1 MDYKTILKTALK
13 ALDDK
18 KAMELTAVEISD
30 LTTIADAFV
39 MATATSNTHVRAL
52 ADAVEDKLSVIGV
65 EPHHIEGKATDWIL
79 LDYGCIVVHI
89 FGRKSR
95 DFYALDHMW
104 NDGAQIDV
112 EEMLAEENK

>member
-1 MDYKTILKTALK
+1 MDYQTVLKTALH

-18 KAMELTAVEISD
+18 KAMELAAVEISE

-52 ADAVEDKLSVIGV
+52 ADAVEEKLSAIGV

-79 LDYGCIVVHI
+79 LDYGCVVVHV

-95 DFYALDHMW
+95 EFYALDHMW
-104 NDGAQIDV
+104 DDGAQIDV
-112 EEMLAEENK
+112 EKLLAEDK

>member
-1 MDYKTILKTALK
+1 
-13 ALDDK
+13 
-18 KAMELTAVEISD
+18 MELAAVEISE

-52 ADAVEDKLSVIGV
+52 ADAVEEKLSAIGV

-79 LDYGCIVVHI
+79 LDYGCVVVHV

-95 DFYALDHMW
+95 EFYALDHMW
-104 NDGAQIDV
+104 DDGAQIDV
-112 EEMLAEENK
+112 EKLLAEDK

>member
-1 MDYKTILKTALK
+1 MDYKTVLKTALK

-18 KAMELTAVEISD
+18 KAMELAAIEISD

-39 MATATSNTHVRAL
+39 MATATSSTHVRAL
-52 ADAVEDKLSVIGV
+52 ADAVEEKLSEAGV

-89 FGRKSR
+89 FGRQSR
-95 DFYALDHMW
+95 EFYALDHMW
-104 NDGAQIDV
+104 NDGVQMDV
-112 EEMLAEENK
+112 EQLLGE